1 MAYGSVPE
9 YLQYCKYSMMKSVDI
24 FVNAH
29 TQKGELLK
37 KAYVKRY

>member
-1 MAYGSVPE
+1 MVMYQDIYNTVI
-9 YLQYCKYSMMKSVDI
+9 YSMIKYVDI

-29 TQKGELLK
+29 TQKGELFK